1 MLLWFHYNTFLQK
14 SDIIEI
20 GLQPLKIRMDVSSD
34 ITMKTA
40 FKNLQ
45 EQQYIL
51 NNVKVIN
58 KTLMSIHLNIKKLER
73 GNWFTQ
79 LPKSL
84 LTKMDKIGHR
94 GIRLLY
100 YYESYI
106 NRNDRNKPSSQF
118 TFVGFEKITEHT
130 GIGKDAIDKYNQ
142 ILVKEKFLHI
152 EKHKS
157 DYTGQYTDDDKQVW
171 TKYNNHYD
179 VELGKIYEL

>member
-1 MLLWFHYNTFLQK
+1 
-14 SDIIEI
+14 
-20 GLQPLKIRMDVSSD
+20 MDVSSD

-51 NNVKVIN
+51 NNVKVVN
-58 KTLMSIHLNIKKLER
+58 KALMSIHLNTKKLER

-84 LTKMDKIGHR
+84 FTKLNKIGHR

-100 YYESYI
+100 CYESHI
-106 NRNDRNKPSSQF
+106 NRNDRNKPSSKF
-118 TFVGFEKITEHT
+118 TFVAFETITKET
-130 GIGKDAIDKYNQ
+130 GIGKDAIDKYNKL
-142 ILVKEKFLHI
+142 LVKEKLLHI
-152 EKHKS
+152 EKHKAE
-157 DYTGQYTDDDKQVW
+157 YTGEYTDDDRQVW

-179 VELGKIYEL
+179 VNLWNIYEL